1 MYESQNVWKLSKRLA
16 CYKVLS
22 VPIAEEYIK
31 ICFYGQQMQ
40 QVYQLLWHIHT
51 EFIQR

>member
-1 MYESQNVWKLSKRLA
+1 MEVEQETYVL
-16 CYKVLS
+16 KVLS

-31 ICFYGQQMQ
+31 IPIYGQQMQ
-40 QVYQLLWHIHT
+40 QLYQLLWYIHT